1 MAAIARTVADSGGNS
16 ARTADHT
23 VDRSAADCARG
34 CGHRVGGFRHSVTGS
49 LENVHLFTPMGTGN
63 IAWYWRQGHGT
74 AMRLTLYLVIR

>member
-34 CGHRVGGFRHSVTGS
+34 CGHRVGGFRHSATSS

-63 IAWYWRQGHGT
+63 KT
-74 AMRLTLYLVIR
+74 MLYLRSTAVNRSWLTA